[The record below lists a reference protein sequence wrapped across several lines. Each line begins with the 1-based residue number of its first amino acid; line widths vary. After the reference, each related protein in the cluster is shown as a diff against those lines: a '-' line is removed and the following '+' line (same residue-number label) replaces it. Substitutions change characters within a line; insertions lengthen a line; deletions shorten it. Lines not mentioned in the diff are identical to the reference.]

1 MKEIMSELGIIRLG
15 DRFRLIKA
23 IRPLKNN
30 VTNQM
35 QPLHKKEQQPN
46 TLEDS
51 HVKMDTMQEIEM
63 EGNSSSS
70 S

>member
-1 MKEIMSELGIIRLG
+1 MTEEDLKEIMSELGIIRLG

-35 QPLHKKEQQPN
+35 QPLHEKEQQPN

-51 HVKMDTMQEIEM
+51 HVKMDTLQEI
-63 EGNSSSS
+63 
-70 S
+70 

>member
-1 MKEIMSELGIIRLG
+1 MSELGIIRLG

-35 QPLHKKEQQPN
+35 QPLHEKEQQPN

-51 HVKMDTMQEIEM
+51 HVKMDTLQEI
-63 EGNSSSS
+63 
-70 S
+70 